1 VLVGC
6 FLEKTL
12 HGVHYH
18 TWQVAVRESRN
29 MHPRITSMQA
39 EARDAF

>member
-1 VLVGC
+1 V
-6 FLEKTL
+6 
-12 HGVHYH
+12 Y

-29 MHPRITSMQA
+29 MHPQITSIQA